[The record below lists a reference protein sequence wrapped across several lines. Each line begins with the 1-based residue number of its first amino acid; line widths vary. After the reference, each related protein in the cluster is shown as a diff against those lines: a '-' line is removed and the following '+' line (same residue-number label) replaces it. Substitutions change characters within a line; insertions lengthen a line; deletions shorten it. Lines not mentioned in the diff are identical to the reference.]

1 MHNDPSVQQEEKA
14 PVVCRVSGGC
24 GVATQ
29 NKGTAPGSGLK
40 AADWRRLRTD
50 MHSAST
56 GERLKASQA
65 AMEENPEAA
74 SSQQNGMAP

>member
-1 MHNDPSVQQEEKA
+1 MTQACNRKRRLRSC
-14 PVVCRVSGGC
+14 VVCREGAASRHKTKEPRREG
-24 GVATQ
+24 
-29 NKGTAPGSGLK
+29 GLK